1 MGDAGYLSRQ
11 GAWENLLAL
20 IDGQGLRPG
29 DRLPPEREL
38 SERWGLSRGTL
49 RSAVAALVREGKLCT
64 LHGVGNFVAAPRFE
78 RSLQGLESLS
88 ESVARGGRRLSTS
101 LLSVREVSRDA
112 AFCAAFSLPED
123 TEMTQIIR
131 LRRIDGCPSFI
142 ETAYVPLAFAPGL
155 ARRMVGDDV
164 SLYGVL
170 ESEYAIALRD
180 GEQCIG
186 ITYASGEESRL
197 LEVKPGAPLFWVESK
212 ARDGEGR
219 LIEYCQA
226 VIRPDKVTMRSVLR
240 GGGHG

>member
-1 MGDAGYLSRQ
+1 MGNAGYLSRQ

-20 IDGQGLRPG
+20 IAEQELRPG

-38 SERWGLSRGTL
+38 SERWGFSRGTL
-49 RSAVAALVREGKLCT
+49 RSAVAALVREGKLYA
-64 LHGVGNFVAAPRFE
+64 LHGVGTFVAVPRFE

-88 ESVARGGRRLSTS
+88 ESVAKGGRRLSTS
-101 LLSVREVSRDA
+101 LLSAREVSRDA
-112 AFCAAFSLPED
+112 AFCAAFSLPEGAG
-123 TEMTQIIR
+123 MTQMIR

-155 ARRMVGDDV
+155 ACRMGDDV

-170 ESEYAIALRD
+170 ENEYAIALRD
-180 GEQCIG
+180 GEQRIG
-186 ITYASGEESRL
+186 ITYASGEEGRL

>member
-1 MGDAGYLSRQ
+1 MGNAGYLSRQ

-20 IDGQGLRPG
+20 IAEQELRPG

-38 SERWGLSRGTL
+38 SERWGFSRGTL
-49 RSAVAALVREGKLCT
+49 RSAVAALVREGKLYA
-64 LHGVGNFVAAPRFE
+64 LHGVGTFVAVPRFE

-88 ESVARGGRRLSTS
+88 ESVAKGGRRLSTS
-101 LLSVREVSRDA
+101 LLSAREVSRDA
-112 AFCAAFSLPED
+112 AFCAAFSLPEGA
-123 TEMTQIIR
+123 EMTQIIR

-155 ARRMVGDDV
+155 ACRMGDDV

-170 ESEYAIALRD
+170 ENEYAIALRD
-180 GEQCIG
+180 GEQRIG
-186 ITYASGEESRL
+186 ITYASGEEGRL